1 MAIAGLATAASPFL
15 IGQQAA
21 GAAVT
26 QAGDSQTRNLVTD
39 AGGVMRCSVGL
50 DTTHNTDNADQPF
63 FEFVAIVGGDG
74 ACTDSVSHEGT
85 ARYRDEGGRL
95 RTTRFVGYLALG
107 GNIQGAYTSTSVTVV
122 SSFDNCFEI
131 NGSADCQI
139 TVTASPK

>member
-26 QAGDSQTRNLVTD
+26 RAGDFQTRNLVTD

-50 DTTHNTDNADQPF
+50 ETTHNTDNADQPF

-74 ACTDSVSHEGT
+74 GCTDSVSHAGT

-95 RTTRFVGYLALG
+95 RTTRFGGYLALA

-122 SSFDNCFEI
+122 STFINCDES
-131 NGSADCQI
+131 NGTADCQV

>member
-26 QAGDSQTRNLVTD
+26 RAGDSQTRNLVTD
-39 AGGVMRCSVGL
+39 GGGVMRCSVGL
-50 DTTHNTDNADQPF
+50 QTTHNTDNAGQPV
-63 FEFVAIVGGDG
+63 FEFLAIVGGDG
-74 ACTDSVSHEGT
+74 GCTDSVAHAGT

-95 RTTRFVGYLALG
+95 RTTAFGGYLALA

-122 SSFDNCFEI
+122 STFNNCDES
-131 NGSADCQI
+131 NGTADCQI